1 METHKK
7 KKITLTSRRGNPL
20 AQIQKIMFYTVDME
34 VEIDVQDAFENLTR
48 NEKQGF
54 INENINRASDERLI
68 AEIQKRGLKIAKD
81 ANYQELVSGACKMFL
96 VGGMTARDFLT
107 DSLGL
112 SHAASIDEIINNLKS
127 VLQ

>member
-1 METHKK
+1 
-7 KKITLTSRRGNPL
+7 
-20 AQIQKIMFYTVDME
+20 MFYTVGIE

-54 INENINRASDERLI
+54 INENIDRASDERLV

-81 ANYQELVSGACKMFL
+81 ANYQELVNGACKKFL

>member
-1 METHKK
+1 MTRLHKS
-7 KKITLTSRRGNPL
+7 T
-20 AQIQKIMFYTVDME
+20 KIMFYTVDME
-34 VEIDVQDAFENLTR
+34 VEIDVQDAFDDLMP
-48 NEKQGF
+48 NEKQCF
-54 INENINRASDERLI
+54 INDNIDQASDERLI

-96 VGGMTARDFLT
+96 VGGMTACDFLA

-112 SHAASIDEIINNLKS
+112 THTASIDEIINNLKS